1 MTVELALSSALDG
14 FCAAASAI
22 GCAAE
27 SVFCAKPLCA
37 DSNSKQR
44 QKKVRAKRVLFFS
57 WSLCLGK
64 SLLSYQISVPSERMR
79 LVGDKRHGED

>member
-14 FCAAASAI
+14 VCAAASAI

-27 SVFCAKPLCA
+27 AVFCAKPLCA

-44 QKKVRAKRVLFFS
+44 QKKVRAKRVLIFFMELVP
-57 WSLCLGK
+57 WQK
-64 SLLSYQISVPSERMR
+64 SIILSDIST
-79 LVGDKRHGED
+79 K

>member
-14 FCAAASAI
+14 VCAAASAI

-27 SVFCAKPLCA
+27 AVFCAKLLCA

-44 QKKVRAKRVLFFS
+44 QKKVRAKRVLIFFMELVP
-57 WSLCLGK
+57 WQK
-64 SLLSYQISVPSERMR
+64 SIILSDISA
-79 LVGDKRHGED
+79 K